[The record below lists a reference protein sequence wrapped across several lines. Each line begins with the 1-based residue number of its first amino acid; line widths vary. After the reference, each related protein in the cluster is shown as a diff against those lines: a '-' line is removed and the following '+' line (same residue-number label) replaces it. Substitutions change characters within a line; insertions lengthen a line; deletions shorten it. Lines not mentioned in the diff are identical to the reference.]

1 MPQKYLFLCA
11 MGLNRSPTAAR
22 VAKDIASERNL
33 DIEMTY
39 GGIDYIINDMNTN
52 MHLALQID
60 ELRAHFNEF
69 DRIFVME
76 KYMQEG
82 LEKILNV
89 SSRKIVC
96 MNIPDEYR
104 RDDPVLTG
112 ILQNSL
118 GVLI

>member
-1 MPQKYLFLCA
+1 

-22 VAKDIASERNL
+22 VAKDIVSERSL
-33 DIEMTY
+33 DIEMIY

-52 MHLALQID
+52 MHLALQIE

-82 LEKILNV
+82 LEKILKV
-89 SSRKIVC
+89 SPQKIIC
-96 MNIPDEYR
+96 MNIPDKYR
-104 RDDPVLTG
+104 RDDHVLVG
-112 ILQNSL
+112 ILKNSL
-118 GVLI
+118 GILI